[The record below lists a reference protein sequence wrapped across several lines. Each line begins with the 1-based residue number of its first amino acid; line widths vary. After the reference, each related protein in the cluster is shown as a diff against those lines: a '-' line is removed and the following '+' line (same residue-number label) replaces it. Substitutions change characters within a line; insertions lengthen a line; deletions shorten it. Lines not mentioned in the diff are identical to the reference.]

1 MVLSIIANNAL
12 VGLVTSYFLKD
23 LNSIL
28 KAIAS
33 ALELVF
39 TAVAAFLVLGIPIYW
54 NTAVAVA
61 VVSYAVVLYSR
72 NPLVKQTSA
81 TAHAQNKA
89 ASSEE
94 EDAERLLKDG
104 EEV

>member
-1 MVLSIIANNAL
+1 MQQPLVLCIILNNAA

-23 LNSIL
+23 LNSVL

-39 TAVAAFLVLGIPIYW
+39 TAVASYVVLGIPVYW

-61 VVSYAVVLYSR
+61 VVSYAVVLYAQ
-72 NPLVKQTSA
+72 NPVKQQQ
-81 TAHAQNKA
+81 HRQQQED
-89 ASSEE
+89 EE
-94 EDAERLLKDG
+94 ALLKA
-104 EEV
+104 